1 MQQNYRMAAAAVYL
15 TITKPGASLI
25 EATIRYFSFFTMC
38 SCRRGRSTTVQLSS
52 GSSVRS
58 FIYGVATGFYPYPFI
73 NVREF
78 GYDKIFLNM
87 GVLLL
92 VFIALSL
99 ALIAIDRRIG
109 IAQTKT
115 AASS

>member
-1 MQQNYRMAAAAVYL
+1 VAY
-15 TITKPGASLI
+15 SLI
-25 EATIRYFSFFTMC
+25 HGA
-38 SCRRGRSTTVQLSS
+38 
-52 GSSVRS
+52 
-58 FIYGVATGFYPYPFI
+58 ATGFYPYPFI

-109 IAQTKT
+109 IAQTTHWHCSDKDRCVKLGLP
-115 AASS
+115 ALGPLAVNLLV

>member
-1 MQQNYRMAAAAVYL
+1 VAY
-15 TITKPGASLI
+15 SLI
-25 EATIRYFSFFTMC
+25 HGA
-38 SCRRGRSTTVQLSS
+38 
-52 GSSVRS
+52 
-58 FIYGVATGFYPYPFI
+58 ATGFYPYPFI